1 VALVAEVVAASTTV
15 AAFEVGIVG
24 GSRGS
29 EKTTINLR
37 ATAGATDATPTPRR
51 RRCLGGPAKKGGTS
65 HNSQK
70 RRKETTI
77 NLRVAAGA
85 TDATTVWHLVGWLP
99 WKKESRPPAGAGASE
114 DQPRRGAQATTAKKK
129 NNNNQPAGVVA
140 GATNTTPVWRRVGL
154 SSRPRIEISSNPRQ
168 RRRLR
173 GSAEKKTKTRKT
185 KTTINLWVQWLRQ
198 HGTGHMAPVRCQAT
212 GKKIQQS
219 TTLWRQTLLTL

>member
-1 VALVAEVVAASTTV
+1 MTNVVALVAEVVVASTTV

-99 WKKESRPPAGAGASE
+99 WKKESRPPAGADASE
-114 DQPRRGAQATTAKKK
+114 DQPKRGTQATTAKKE
-129 NNNNQPAGVVA
+129 NNNNQSAGVVA
-140 GATNTTPVWRRVGL
+140 GVTNTTPV
-154 SSRPRIEISSNPRQ
+154 
-168 RRRLR
+168 
-173 GSAEKKTKTRKT
+173 
-185 KTTINLWVQWLRQ
+185 
-198 HGTGHMAPVRCQAT
+198 
-212 GKKIQQS
+212 
-219 TTLWRQTLLTL
+219 

>member
-1 VALVAEVVAASTTV
+1 MTNVVALVAEVVAASTTV

-37 ATAGATDATPTPRR
+37 VTAGATDATPTPCR

-70 RRKETTI
+70 RRNITTI

-99 WKKESRPPAGAGASE
+99 RKKESRPPAGAGASE
-114 DQPRRGAQATTAKKK
+114 DQPRRGAQATTAKKEKQQQSTCGRGSRCHQHNTGVAPSWSLFQAEDRDLLKPATAPAPPRISREK
-129 NNNNQPAGVVA
+129 NKNKKDKNNNQPVGAVA
-140 GATNTTPVWRRVGL
+140 TPTWHRSGAKPL
-154 SSRPRIEISSNPRQ
+154 P
-168 RRRLR
+168 L
-173 GSAEKKTKTRKT
+173 A
-185 KTTINLWVQWLRQ
+185 
-198 HGTGHMAPVRCQAT
+198 
-212 GKKIQQS
+212 S
-219 TTLWRQTLLTL
+219 TCYTYIH